1 MPITDDGYE
10 FDYDAINSVRIF
22 TIIIGTFSIL
32 LPLSVVLILIQ
43 RYSALV
49 KGKSLVHYVMM
60 IAIADTMTSIT
71 IAFGFPGPGSLCSA
85 QGFIRIFFARMS
97 WFFTDVLIFQLFY
110 IVVYE
115 KYFLNVKY
123 MHCIVW
129 PVNIL
134 LQFLPYT
141 TGTTYGTDANGINY
155 KICMLGQGTG
165 SDKAFYQWL
174 QFAYNIELLISFAMI
189 IILSAIVVYYSSNI
203 KTKSSHMYL
212 AQRIRESWSIVIL
225 YPFAMLISWVPRI
238 SYSYYGTY
246 LDNAGKE
253 LPKHYIVIDDFLA
266 ALTAL
271 YGPLLALIFYSKTLD
286 ARRAW
291 MFNLRCIL
299 SLITDIDV
307 DDRNSCV
314 SIISI
319 QDSKIA
325 TPRLDRSQ
333 SGLSLRLW
341 GGSSS
346 SKQAKSTFDI
356 QDEEVN
362 PISNVVRISE
372 GL

>member
-10 FDYDAINSVRIF
+10 FDYDAINSSRIF

-43 RYSALV
+43 RYNALV
-49 KGKSLVHYVMM
+49 RGKSLVHYVMM
-60 IAIADTMTSIT
+60 IAIADTMTALT
-71 IAFGFPGPGSLCSA
+71 VAFGFPDAGPLCTA

-115 KYFLNVKY
+115 KYFLNVTS

-129 PVNIL
+129 SVNIL

-141 TGTTYGTDANGINY
+141 TGTTYGTDVDGINY
-155 KICMLGQGTG
+155 KICLLGIGRG
-165 SDKAFYQWL
+165 SDNAYYQWY

-189 IILSAIVVYYSSNI
+189 IILSAIVVYYSSNV
-203 KTKSSHMYL
+203 KTKTSHMYL
-212 AQRIRESWSIVIL
+212 AQRIRESWTIVIL

-253 LPKHYIVIDDFLA
+253 LPNHYIVIDNYLA
-266 ALTAL
+266 AITAL
-271 YGPLLALIFYSKTLD
+271 YGPFLAMIFYTKTLD

-299 SLITDIDV
+299 SLITDMDV
-307 DDRNSCV
+307 DDRSSCT
-314 SIISI
+314 SIISV

-325 TPRLDRSQ
+325 TPRSF
-333 SGLSLRLW
+333 SGISLRLW
-341 GGSSS
+341 GASS
-346 SKQAKSTFDI
+346 SKQAKSPFDI

-362 PISNVVRISE
+362 PISNVVRISNE
-372 GL
+372 L